1 VSSSFEPL
9 TGPLVEVDRA
19 RPTVRIEQNVANLG
33 LSEFCNKINKVNSSP
48 MWGLSKRCV
57 KLSNVTWE
65 RKMYGTCTF
74 YYTRSFEFDIRFE
87 SFDPELVD
95 SGFKCLRGKWID
107 GVWTTDGSADRN
119 NPLDFQ
125 AFKDVN
131 GEGGRVF
138 LNGYGTPIAAGADP
152 YTKVA
157 KLYEET
163 DFFSL
168 GIPSSL

>member
-1 VSSSFEPL
+1 
-9 TGPLVEVDRA
+9 
-19 RPTVRIEQNVANLG
+19 
-33 LSEFCNKINKVNSSP
+33 

-57 KLSNVTWE
+57 KLSNLTWE

-119 NPLDFQ
+119 NPWTS
-125 AFKDVN
+125 KPSRRER
-131 GEGGRVF
+131 EGGRVF
-138 LNGYGTPIAAGADP
+138 LNGYGTLIAAGADP